1 MSWLDKLLGR
11 SETSGQVAKQRL
23 QMVLIHDRADLPPGL
38 LEQIKDEIIAVIA
51 RHTAV
56 DTDKVVVHLEQDT
69 QENRLIAEIP
79 LVSARSRRGTNGAAK
94 AGRVYPA
101 QS

>member
-1 MSWLDKLLGR
+1 MSWLDRLLGR

-38 LEQIKDEIIAVIA
+38 LAEIKDEIIQVIA

-79 LVSARSRRGTNGAAK
+79 LLATSGRRANGR
-94 AGRVYPA
+94 G
-101 QS
+101 